1 MTETRKWSAIA
12 TVLVVAIFA
21 AGWFLLISPKR
32 SDAAALRT
40 TAASKADANAQLEQQ
55 IKMLQEQQK
64 DLPQQVAVLAGL
76 RARIPNNPA
85 LPSLVRDLTEAGR
98 KAGISI
104 DSMTPSVP
112 VAAVAAAPIAPVAE
126 STTGGKT
133 KTQAAPAAPAQTLFQ
148 IPLTLNVTG
157 TYFELEHFVSR
168 LENVKRSFLVSGF
181 TLSDG
186 TGENAVDGDLT
197 IVLNGRVFLTQAT
210 PATTTTPVAPPA
222 ATGDQGATS

>member
-1 MTETRKWSAIA
+1 MTDTRKWSAIA
-12 TVLVVAIFA
+12 AVLVVAIFA

-40 TAASKADANAQLEQQ
+40 AAASKASANTQLEEQ

-64 DLPQQVAVLAGL
+64 DLPQQQAVLAGL
-76 RARIPNNPA
+76 RGRIPNNPA

-104 DSMTPSVP
+104 DSMSPQVP
-112 VAAVAAAPIAPVAE
+112 VALVTSPVAPVAD
-126 STTGGKT
+126 SSSGSAGGTTKAT
-133 KTQAAPAAPAQTLFQ
+133 TAAPAQTLFQ
-148 IPLTLNVTG
+148 IPMTVNVTG
-157 TYFELEHFVSR
+157 SYFELEHFVSR

-186 TGENAVDGDLT
+186 TGENAVEGDLT
-197 IVLNGRVFLTQAT
+197 IVLNGRVFLTQET
-210 PATTTTPVAPPA
+210 QATTTTPVAPPA
-222 ATGDQGATS
+222 ATGDEGATS

>member
-1 MTETRKWSAIA
+1 MTDTRKWSAIA
-12 TVLVVAIFA
+12 AVLVVAIFA

-40 TAASKADANAQLEQQ
+40 TAASKADANAALEEQ
-55 IKMLQEQQK
+55 IKMLQQQQK
-64 DLPQQVAVLAGL
+64 DLPQQQAVLAGL

-104 DSMTPSVP
+104 DSMTPAVP
-112 VAAVAAAPIAPVAE
+112 VALVTGPVAPVDSTSGSTG
-126 STTGGKT
+126 STTK
-133 KTQAAPAAPAQTLFQ
+133 AASGVPAQTLFQ
-148 IPLTLNVTG
+148 IPITVNVTG
-157 TYFELEHFVSR
+157 SYFELEHFVSR

-181 TLSDG
+181 TLSEG
-186 TGENAVDGDLT
+186 TGENAVEGDLT
-197 IVLNGRVFLTQAT
+197 IVLNGRVFLTQET

>member
-1 MTETRKWSAIA
+1 MTDSRKWSAIA
-12 TVLVVAIFA
+12 AVLVVAIFA

-40 TAASKADANAQLEQQ
+40 AAASKASANAQLEEQ

-64 DLPQQVAVLAGL
+64 GLPQQQAVLAGL
-76 RARIPNNPA
+76 RARIPSNPA
-85 LPSLVRDLTEAGR
+85 LPSLVRDLTDAGR

-104 DSMTPSVP
+104 DSMSPSVP
-112 VAAVAAAPIAPVAE
+112 VALVSAPVAPVAG
-126 STTGGKT
+126 STTGSTGAKANG
-133 KTQAAPAAPAQTLFQ
+133 AAGAPAQTLFQ
-148 IPLTLNVTG
+148 IPMTVNVTG
-157 TYFELEHFVSR
+157 SYFELEHFVSR
-168 LENVKRSFLVSGF
+168 LENVKRSFLVTGF
-181 TLSDG
+181 TLSEG

-197 IVLNGRVFLTQAT
+197 IVLNGRVFLTQET